1 MLLTFEDLFPS
12 ADILRVLR
20 QLAHANQK
28 IYLIGGA
35 VRDALMG
42 SRAHD
47 LDFAVSG
54 DVRSLARNVAN
65 ALKSPFYMMDVQ
77 HQTARV
83 IYTAADGQRWLLD
96 FAALRGFRVE
106 QDLELRDFTVNAMAL
121 DLEFPDRLIDPLGGA
136 KDIRAGIL
144 RSCYA
149 QAMLDDPIRVLRC
162 VRHSLD
168 WNFKIAPDTLAQ
180 VRAASPLLGKTSVER
195 RRDELFR
202 MLDGQHAR
210 AAIEVFDQFSALHH
224 LLPEL
229 AGLKKVEQPWPHV
242 YDAWTHTLRMV
253 DELQALFELL
263 AADFDEDRG
272 SNLIFGMASLHLGR
286 FRPML
291 IDHFRARLN
300 PERSL
305 PALLRL
311 AALYHDA
318 GKPEAAQKTPDGR
331 VRFIGHEE
339 IGADLVHE
347 RARSLALSTLE
358 VERVTTLVRHHMRI
372 HTLAGGRGEISR
384 RAIFRFFRTLN
395 SAGVDMCLL
404 SLADTLA
411 TYGVTIS
418 PSIWEAELAICRQ
431 LLSAWFEHR
440 QEIIVPKR
448 LISGD
453 ELMADM
459 GLSPS
464 PQIGLLLVKIQEAQA
479 AGEISTPAQAL
490 AYARKILSQD
500 GWQDE
505 RDEDGL
511 EYG

>member
-1 MLLTFEDLFPS
+1 MLLTFEELFPS

-28 IYLIGGA
+28 IYLVGGA

-42 SRAHD
+42 ARAHD

-54 DVRSLARNVAN
+54 DVRSLARNAAN
-65 ALKSPFYMMDVQ
+65 ALKAPFYMMDEL
-77 HQTARV
+77 HQTARI
-83 IYTAADGQRWLLD
+83 IYTGADGQRCLLD

-106 QDLELRDFTVNAMAL
+106 QDLGLRDFTVNAMAL

-136 KDIRAGIL
+136 KDIRAGVL

-149 QAMLDDPIRVLRC
+149 QAMRDDPIRVLRC

-202 MLDGQHAR
+202 ILDGRHTR
-210 AAIEVFDQFSALHH
+210 AAVEVLDQLSALGH

-229 AGLKKVEQPWPHV
+229 AGLKKVEQTRPHV
-242 YDAWTHTLRMV
+242 YDAWTHTLRMH
-253 DELQALFELL
+253 DELQALFDLL
-263 AADFDEDRG
+263 AADFDEDRR
-272 SNLIFGMASLHLGR
+272 SNLIIGMASLHLGR

-291 IDHFRARLN
+291 IDHYRSRLN
-300 PERSL
+300 PDRSL
-305 PALLRL
+305 PALVQF
-311 AALYHDA
+311 AALYHDV
-318 GKPEAAQKTPDGR
+318 GKPVAAEKTTDGQ
-331 VRFIGHEE
+331 VRFYGHED
-339 IGADLVHE
+339 IGASLVNE
-347 RARSLALSTLE
+347 RARYLALSAVE
-358 VERVTTLVRHHMRI
+358 VERVTMLVRHHMRI
-372 HTLAGGRGEISR
+372 HNLASGRGEISR
-384 RAIFRFFRTLN
+384 RAIYRFFNTLK
-395 SAGVDMCLL
+395 SAGVDLCLL

-431 LLSAWFEHR
+431 LLSAWFEHQ
-440 QEIIVPKR
+440 QEVIVPKR

-453 ELMADM
+453 ELMAEM
-459 GLSPS
+459 GLSPG
-464 PQIGLLLVKIQEAQA
+464 PRIGLLLAKIQEAQA
-479 AGEISTPAQAL
+479 AGEISTPSQAM
-490 AYARKILSQD
+490 AYARKILSQES
-500 GWQDE
+500 WQDE
-505 RDEDGL
+505 RDEDGI
-511 EYG
+511 ENG